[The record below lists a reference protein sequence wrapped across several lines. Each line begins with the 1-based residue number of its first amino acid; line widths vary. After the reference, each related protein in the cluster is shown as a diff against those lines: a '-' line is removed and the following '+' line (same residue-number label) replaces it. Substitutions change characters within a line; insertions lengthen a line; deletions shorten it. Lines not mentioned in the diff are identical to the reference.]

1 MAEPLETA
9 EAVEARSL
17 WFTAPRTAEICTETV
32 PAPGSGEV
40 RVRAAASAP
49 SGGTEMLVYRGEV
62 PEGTALDLP
71 TLKGSFDFPIKYGYA
86 LSGRIEEIGPD
97 VQGLAAGDPVFVHH
111 PHQSRLTV
119 PASYV
124 VPLPYGIDP
133 SIGVFAAN
141 LETAVNIVHDCPLK
155 LGETALVSGQGVV
168 GLLVSQLLRLA
179 GAGTV
184 LTVDPLESRRRL
196 ALALGADGALT
207 PGAGLVEEV
216 LAATGGRGA
225 DVAVEASG
233 VGAALGDT
241 IEAVATEGTVVVASW
256 YGDKPVSLA
265 LGENFHRGRVTL
277 RSSQVGMLNP
287 ALSPRWDHERRT
299 HTVVELLEDPR
310 LRLGALVSHRVPFE
324 RAPDAYRLIEGRPA
338 GLAQVLLT
346 YEGEA

>member
-1 MAEPLETA
+1 MSEAV

-17 WFTAPRTAEICTETV
+17 WFTAPRRAELRNETV
-32 PAPGSGEV
+32 PAPGEAEV

-49 SGGTEMLVYRGEV
+49 SGGTEMLVYRGEA
-62 PEGTALDLP
+62 PADAALDLP
-71 TLKGSFDFPIKYGYA
+71 TLEGSFGFPIKYGYA
-86 LSGRIEEIGPD
+86 LSGRIEELGEK
-97 VQGLAAGDPVFVHH
+97 VEGMAVGDPVFVHH

-124 VPLPYGIDP
+124 VPLPTGIDP

-141 LETAVNIVHDCPLK
+141 LETAVNIVHDSPLK
-155 LGETALVSGQGVV
+155 LGETALVFGQGVV
-168 GLLVSQLLRLA
+168 GLLVAQLLRLA
-179 GAGTV
+179 GAGAV

-207 PGAGLVEEV
+207 PGEGLVEEV

-233 VGAALGDT
+233 AGEALQDAV
-241 IEAVATEGTVVVASW
+241 EAVAVEGTVVVASW
-256 YGDKPVSLA
+256 YGTKPVDLSL
-265 LGENFHRGRVTL
+265 GQNFHRGRVTL

-287 ALSPRWDHERRT
+287 ALSPRWDHARRT
-299 HTVVELLEDPR
+299 RTVVEFLEDPR

-324 RAPDAYRLIEGRPA
+324 RAPDAYRLIEDRPA

-346 YEGEA
+346 YEGEQ